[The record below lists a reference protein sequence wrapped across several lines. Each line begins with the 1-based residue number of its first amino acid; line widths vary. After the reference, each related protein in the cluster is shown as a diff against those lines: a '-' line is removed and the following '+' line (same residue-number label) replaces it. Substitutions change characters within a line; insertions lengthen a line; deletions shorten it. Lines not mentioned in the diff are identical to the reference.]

1 MKSSIQIAIVGL
13 GRSGWAIHA
22 AQLRKR
28 QDFKIVDVADPDPK
42 RLIEA
47 SQAFNCGTHPHLEV
61 LLKHSRAELVVIAT
75 PSHVHEHDA
84 IAVLKSGRHCLVEKP
99 MAMSF
104 IGACRMMA
112 AAQKAKRKL
121 FVHHNYRFIHPDY
134 PYGKEFRHLREIIDS
149 GILGKVFEIRHCWF
163 GFARRNDWQTLRKNG
178 GGLLNNSCP
187 HSIDVILN
195 LLDAPVVS
203 LLGDLQHIKDA
214 GDCED
219 HVHIL
224 MKAKNGRVADM
235 TVSTASALSSPKW
248 MLLGSCGT
256 ASSDG
261 KTTLLKYYDPKA
273 VSELQAVDGP
283 APDRKYGN
291 NDVLPWKE
299 ETRPLEPLG
308 KYGDFYDHVADVL
321 LRGAKM
327 EIPPKDAA
335 EVIRISEW
343 ARKKTNFPVVASSK
357 KI

>member
-1 MKSSIQIAIVGL
+1 MESPIQIAIVGL

-22 AQLRKR
+22 KQLQKR
-28 QDFKIVDVADPDPK
+28 QDYKIVDVVDPDPK
-42 RLIEA
+42 RLAEA
-47 SQAFNCGTHPHLEV
+47 SQAFACGAYPNLES
-61 LLKHSRAELVVIAT
+61 LLKHSKTDLVVIAT
-75 PSHVHEHDA
+75 PSIVHEGDA

-104 IGACRMMA
+104 AGAQRMIA
-112 AAQKAKRKL
+112 AARKSKRKL

-134 PYGKEFRHLREIIDS
+134 PFGKEFRHLREIIDS
-149 GILGKVFEIRHCWF
+149 GILGRVFEIRHCWF
-163 GFARRNDWQTLRKNG
+163 SFSRRNDWQTLRKNG

-219 HVHIL
+219 HVHVL
-224 MKAKNGRVADM
+224 LKAKNGRVADM
-235 TVSTASALSSPKW
+235 TVSTAAALPSPKW

-261 KTTLLKYYDPKA
+261 KTTTLRYYDPKA
-273 VSELQAVDGP
+273 VPELQVIDGP

-291 NDVLPWKE
+291 GDVLPWKE
-299 ETRPLEPLG
+299 ETRPTEPL
-308 KYGDFYDHVADVL
+308 KSYGDFYDHVADVL

-327 EIPPKDAA
+327 EIPPEDAA

-343 ARKKTNFPVVASSK
+343 TREKTKFSVVKK
-357 KI
+357 